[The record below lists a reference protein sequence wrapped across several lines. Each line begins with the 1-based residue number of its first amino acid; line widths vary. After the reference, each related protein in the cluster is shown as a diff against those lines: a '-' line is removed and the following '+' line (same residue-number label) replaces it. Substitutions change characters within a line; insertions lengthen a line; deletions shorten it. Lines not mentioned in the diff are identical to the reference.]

1 MKRMVMCKSQDL
13 RGAMGMAKQLCG
25 DGKMGGSGSGGGKKD
40 GDDFCS
46 NAPNA
51 KMMKECKEA
60 HMECMKSSS
69 DAAKQKKCWYDK
81 KKQLEEKA
89 KRAVDFCDHAQD
101 DDTKK
106 KCKEEQRKCMAF
118 KDPKKQKECW
128 ADKVNCMSMKNNGA
142 CFAAIKK
149 KYGDGKMGG
158 SGSGGGKMDG
168 DVCDMA
174 LKMMK
179 DMMKGVTDV
188 KKVSND
194 KKMALCKSY
203 MAMDKGMMKRM
214 MMCKSQDLKD
224 AMGMA
229 KQLCGDGKMGG
240 SGSGAAKKITTAKPA
255 STLCAGALKTLGGF
269 KDITDVKNVNMLK
282 KAVLCKAFKDIDK
295 VKLASIKFAC
305 KSEDV
310 KRSLKTADAL
320 CGAKKTTTAKAGSG
334 SGGAKKTTTAKPAST
349 LCAGVLKTLGGF
361 KDITDVKNVNTLKK
375 AVLCKAYKDI
385 PKVKLATIKF
395 SCKSEDVKRLLKT
408 ADALCGAKKITTTK
422 AGSGSGGAK
431 RLLRQ

>member
-1 MKRMVMCKSQDL
+1 
-13 RGAMGMAKQLCG
+13 
-25 DGKMGGSGSGGGKKD
+25 
-40 GDDFCS
+40 
-46 NAPNA
+46 
-51 KMMKECKEA
+51 
-60 HMECMKSSS
+60 
-69 DAAKQKKCWYDK
+69 
-81 KKQLEEKA
+81 
-89 KRAVDFCDHAQD
+89 
-101 DDTKK
+101 
-106 KCKEEQRKCMAF
+106 
-118 KDPKKQKECW
+118 
-128 ADKVNCMSMKNNGA
+128 
-142 CFAAIKK
+142 
-149 KYGDGKMGG
+149 
-158 SGSGGGKMDG
+158 
-168 DVCDMA
+168 
-174 LKMMK
+174 
-179 DMMKGVTDV
+179 
-188 KKVSND
+188 
-194 KKMALCKSY
+194 
-203 MAMDKGMMKRM
+203 M

-320 CGAKKTTTAKAGSG
+320 CGAKKTTTAK
-334 SGGAKKTTTAKPAST
+334 PAST

-361 KDITDVKNVNTLKK
+361 KDITDVKNVNMLKK
-375 AVLCKAYKDI
+375 AVLCKAFKDI
-385 PKVKLATIKF
+385 DGVKLAAIKF

-408 ADALCGAKKITTTK
+408 ADALCGAKKTTTTK

-431 RLLRQ
+431 KTTTAKPASTLCAGALKTLGVFKGLKDVKSALGITACNMYNGMDKDMMSKLMMCKSPELKDAVAEAKALCAGKKVVAKEVIETKIVQKKRVIATQGISKDFTPPKYTKEMKSYQAAFIVASGADEAESTVEYTQVAAKSTGRRRLAEGTSVAHWVLGYE

>member
-1 MKRMVMCKSQDL
+1 
-13 RGAMGMAKQLCG
+13 
-25 DGKMGGSGSGGGKKD
+25 
-40 GDDFCS
+40 
-46 NAPNA
+46 
-51 KMMKECKEA
+51 
-60 HMECMKSSS
+60 
-69 DAAKQKKCWYDK
+69 
-81 KKQLEEKA
+81 
-89 KRAVDFCDHAQD
+89 
-101 DDTKK
+101 
-106 KCKEEQRKCMAF
+106 
-118 KDPKKQKECW
+118 
-128 ADKVNCMSMKNNGA
+128 
-142 CFAAIKK
+142 
-149 KYGDGKMGG
+149 
-158 SGSGGGKMDG
+158 
-168 DVCDMA
+168 
-174 LKMMK
+174 
-179 DMMKGVTDV
+179 
-188 KKVSND
+188 
-194 KKMALCKSY
+194 
-203 MAMDKGMMKRM
+203 MDKGMMKRM

-269 KDITDVKNVNMLK
+269 KDITDVKKVNMLK

-334 SGGAKKTTTAKPAST
+334 SGAAKKITTAKPAST
-349 LCAGVLKTLGGF
+349 LCAGALKTLGGF
-361 KDITDVKNVNTLKK
+361 KDITDVKNVNMLKK
-375 AVLCKAYKDI
+375 AVLCKAFKDI
-385 PKVKLATIKF
+385 DGVKLAAIKF

-431 RLLRQ
+431 KTTTAKPASTLCAGALKTLGVFKGLQDVKSALGITACNMYNGMDKDMMSKLMMCKSPELKDAVAEAKALCAGKKVVAKEVIETKIVQKKRVIATQGISKDFTLPKYTKEMKSYQAAFIVASGADEAESTVEYTQVAAKSTGRRRLAEGTSVAHWVLGYENDDKATAAQAKVASKEFSDTVAKESGVQVEAAKASIKVIDVKVNVKVVK